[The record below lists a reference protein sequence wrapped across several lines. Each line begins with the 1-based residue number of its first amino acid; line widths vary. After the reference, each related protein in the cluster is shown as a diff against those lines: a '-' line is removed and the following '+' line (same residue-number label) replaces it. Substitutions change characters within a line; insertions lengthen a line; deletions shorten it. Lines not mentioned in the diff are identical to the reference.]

1 MSEPAAAGATTSS
14 DYANAYYRHY
24 AGPPYTY
31 DEPHWKEFFGTIADV
46 LVAVLDPATTY
57 DAGCAKGFL
66 VRALAE
72 RGVDARGG
80 DISEFAISEA
90 PPELARRLEVKD
102 LTEPFSE
109 TYDLISCIEVLEHM
123 APDQARVAIGNICAA
138 TDRILLSSTPED
150 FGEPTHINVRPTPA
164 WLQDFAAN
172 GFFRRTDIDASFV
185 SPWAVLLER
194 SSPTPVELTVRYETL
209 IAPLGRE
216 VLAKRQAVLELQ
228 REIDEVAD
236 DQLTAGRAA
245 VLADERARRL
255 ALADEL
261 IGLRAELTQNRV
273 TVEHAVAQANTEV
286 VRLREVIA
294 SLEAELTES
303 RARVERAEAAAA
315 RSEQETA
322 EQRTRAERAEEAVL
336 SRAAEL
342 TAEFQSATTWRVGSA
357 VMAPTTTVR
366 RWLRRGR

>member
-1 MSEPAAAGATTSS
+1 MTETPVAGGTTSA

-46 LVAVLDPATTY
+46 LVAVLDPGTTY

-80 DISEFAISEA
+80 DLSDFAIAEA
-90 PPELARRLEVKD
+90 PPGLAERLEVRD
-102 LTEPFSE
+102 LTQPFADR
-109 TYDLISCIEVLEHM
+109 YDLVTCIEVLEHM
-123 APDQARVAIGNICAA
+123 APEQARTAIGHLCAA
-138 TDRILLSSTPED
+138 SDRILLSTTPED
-150 FGEPTHINVRPTPA
+150 FAESTHINIRPPA
-164 WLQDFAAN
+164 AWAQDFAAH

-194 SSPTPVELTVRYETL
+194 STPTPVEVVVRYETM
-209 IAPLGRE
+209 IAPIVRE

-228 REIDEVAD
+228 REVDEIAD
-236 DQLTAGRAA
+236 EATTAGRKAA
-245 VLADERARRL
+245 LADEREKRL

-261 IGLRAELTQNRV
+261 IGIRAELTQNRV
-273 TVEHAVAQANTEV
+273 TVEHAVAQANLEV
-286 VRLREVIA
+286 VRQRDVIA
-294 SLEAELTES
+294 SLEAELADTRV
-303 RARVERAEAAAA
+303 RAERAESLGA
-315 RSEQETA
+315 RAEQDTV
-322 EQRTRAERAEEAVL
+322 EQRTRAERAEQAVL
-336 SRAAEL
+336 TRADEL

-357 VMAPTTTVR
+357 VMAPTNSVR
-366 RWLRRGR
+366 RWLARRR